1 MKRVAVIS
9 YDERAG
15 VFHAEQMEFLFD
27 NRIKAFS
34 MDVPSI
40 RKHGLEKADLYCIT
54 TDALENLPDFHT
66 QVEGGIPI
74 VMLCVTFS
82 HDILQRLSLIPSGT
96 ESLLVNLNEPMAQ
109 EAVTKLIQLGASHI
123 NYIPFYP
130 GASPKLADGIQ
141 YAITPDEARYVP
153 EGIPHIVDVGQ
164 RQMDSGT
171 LVEIALKLKMY
182 DLWENRKWKAHLA
195 SIASNNY
202 NFDEL
207 FGRALRLESSFQSLI
222 DIMEIG
228 ILGINEQGAVFICN
242 KKAET
247 IVGRNLTDAIGQQA
261 GELFPYLPLE
271 ECRRTHR
278 KIDAK
283 LVKINQNPVT
293 VGIYPI
299 SHNQKNMGFLVML
312 QHFGEEEEKQHK
324 IRNQLL
330 NKGHTAKYTF
340 DHIIGISPSIER
352 VREIAKKMAG
362 TRASILITGESGTGK
377 ELFAQA
383 IHNASDRRLEPFIAL
398 NCGALP
404 ENLLE
409 SELFGYVDGAFTG
422 AKKGGRL
429 GLFEFAHKGT
439 LFLDEVEGMSPM
451 LQVKLLRVIQEHEVM
466 RLGDTR
472 LISID
477 VRIIAATN
485 RDLEQLVQKGE
496 FREDL
501 YYRLNTLPI
510 NLPPL
515 RERIEDIIPLIHTFA
530 EENGSRF
537 QLSGP
542 VCEALKGHYWRG
554 NVRELKNCADYFS
567 FLDKKV
573 IEYEDLPPGFFHG
586 RAKPEKEPVHD
597 CQDNTILEFRQM
609 TSPRQEAYLFVLSKI
624 LESNKGRV
632 SISRERLSGCSC
644 EKGLDLS
651 VYEVREILSDL
662 DSMGYIMVRKG
673 RGGSRITDKGKHV
686 LHYSGLN
693 PDGKCG
699 QSGW

>member
-96 ESLLVNLNEPMAQ
+96 EALLVNLNEPMAQ

-130 GASPKLADGIQ
+130 GASPKLAEGIQ

-247 IVGRNLTDAIGQQA
+247 IVGRNLTVPLGSRPGSCFPTYLLRSAA
-261 GELFPYLPLE
+261 GPTGKLMQNWLKSIRTRSRWAYTPSATT
-271 ECRRTHR
+271 RRTW
-278 KIDAK
+278 
-283 LVKINQNPVT
+283 
-293 VGIYPI
+293 
-299 SHNQKNMGFLVML
+299 
-312 QHFGEEEEKQHK
+312 
-324 IRNQLL
+324 
-330 NKGHTAKYTF
+330 
-340 DHIIGISPSIER
+340 
-352 VREIAKKMAG
+352 
-362 TRASILITGESGTGK
+362 
-377 ELFAQA
+377 
-383 IHNASDRRLEPFIAL
+383 
-398 NCGALP
+398 
-404 ENLLE
+404 
-409 SELFGYVDGAFTG
+409 
-422 AKKGGRL
+422 
-429 GLFEFAHKGT
+429 
-439 LFLDEVEGMSPM
+439 
-451 LQVKLLRVIQEHEVM
+451 
-466 RLGDTR
+466 
-472 LISID
+472 
-477 VRIIAATN
+477 
-485 RDLEQLVQKGE
+485 
-496 FREDL
+496 
-501 YYRLNTLPI
+501 
-510 NLPPL
+510 
-515 RERIEDIIPLIHTFA
+515 
-530 EENGSRF
+530 GS
-537 QLSGP
+537 L
-542 VCEALKGHYWRG
+542 
-554 NVRELKNCADYFS
+554 
-567 FLDKKV
+567 
-573 IEYEDLPPGFFHG
+573 
-586 RAKPEKEPVHD
+586 
-597 CQDNTILEFRQM
+597 
-609 TSPRQEAYLFVLSKI
+609 
-624 LESNKGRV
+624 
-632 SISRERLSGCSC
+632 
-644 EKGLDLS
+644 
-651 VYEVREILSDL
+651 
-662 DSMGYIMVRKG
+662 
-673 RGGSRITDKGKHV
+673 
-686 LHYSGLN
+686 
-693 PDGKCG
+693 
-699 QSGW
+699 